1 MLSILIPIYNYNAYP
16 LVLELHQQ
24 CVACDVNFEI
34 LCQDDASIDFII
46 ENQKI
51 SALTNT
57 HYHNNA
63 YNEGRGKNINLLAS
77 KAQFEY
83 LLIMDCDT
91 YPKDP
96 NFIRNYLEIIQQEK
110 SDLVFG
116 GIEYQTKKPQ
126 KEQLLRY
133 VYGIKRESV
142 PISQRKNNGYKNALT
157 SNLLIRRSVFLKYPF
172 DNSITTYGYEDL
184 CFLAVLKSKGI
195 KILHID
201 NPTYHLNLE
210 TSSQFLNKTKI
221 ALNNLAL
228 LVEANKITEEN
239 SRLVSTYEM
248 VQKIRLTVLLSFLF
262 KKSENTISR
271 NLLSEKPSIFLFDLF
286 KLGYFCSIRN
296 N

>member
-24 CVACDVNFEI
+24 CVECDVNFEI
-34 LCQDDASIDFII
+34 LCQDDASTDFIL

-51 SALTNT
+51 NKLTNT

-63 YNEGRGKNINLLAS
+63 YNQGRGININLLAS
-77 KAQFEY
+77 KAQFEH

-110 SDLVFG
+110 PNLVFG
-116 GIEYQTKKPQ
+116 GIEYQTNKPQ

-142 PISQRKNNGYKNALT
+142 PNSQRKNNGYKNALT

-195 KILHID
+195 KIQHID

-239 SRLVSTYEM
+239 SRLVSTYKM
-248 VQKIRLTVLLSFLF
+248 VQKIRLTALLSFLF
-262 KKSENTISR
+262 KKSKNSISQ
-271 NLLSEKPSIFLFDLF
+271 NLLSEQPSIFLFDLF
-286 KLGYFCSIRN
+286 KLGYFCTIRN

>member
-24 CVACDVNFEI
+24 CVECDVNFEI
-34 LCQDDASIDFII
+34 LCQDDASTDFII

-51 SALTNT
+51 STLTNT

-63 YNEGRGKNINLLAS
+63 YNQGRGININLLAS
-77 KAQFEY
+77 KAQFEH

-110 SDLVFG
+110 PDLVFG
-116 GIEYQTKKPQ
+116 GIEYQTNKPQ

-157 SNLLIRRSVFLKYPF
+157 SNLLIRRSVFSKYPF

-195 KILHID
+195 KIQHID

-228 LVEANKITEEN
+228 LVAANKITEEN

-248 VQKIRLTVLLSFLF
+248 VQKIRLTALLSFLF
-262 KKSENTISR
+262 KKSENSIGR

-286 KLGYFCSIRN
+286 KLGYFCTIRN